1 MTAFVRAS
9 RTRPPHKGAV
19 IAIGHAAE
27 ASLGADTSLSG
38 SELSI
43 DTLSG
48 IDESFELPPSPKV
61 STYKLLPAAASPE
74 LIDNEA
80 LKTALIKDV
89 RLLLLLWGLRDWLY
103 SGTVLPELTLLLG
116 DVDNDQATPALTDL
130 TELVEATKRA
140 IQSVR
145 NYFLAL
151 PSTSI
156 SAENDTNRSK
166 AKDRFRRQ
174 SSFSGASRPGQ
185 TYSTDTIALSSRTA
199 YRSSLL
205 GHGLP
210 SPQAQTDIDEDP
222 LAVLRR
228 SALDVLSALREAEQ
242 RSRPAALV
250 DDSPELD
257 PFRSSTEVQCRPEDL
272 KEERE
277 IVQQYLATV
286 DKLLSRTKLNAEH
299 RVRKAASTLGIHTQ
313 AINGGFDRLSIG
325 GSSPHGQY
333 SNEAEQDQPEWAS
346 KHDREA
352 DMASCIRS
360 FIVDHFKESQDV
372 DQHLLASVT
381 DSGNLED
388 LLHLLADGY
397 VLCKAFNAAVAR
409 SDRPWGFIQTREIHD
424 LRQEE
429 ADVPNKTLRQST
441 SAEKVVASR
450 QSDAGPTERPG
461 WTFRRAENLRAWA
474 AALKL
479 RYAIKSTSAAIPV
492 TVEPVAVTN
501 RGQTRR
507 PEVIEF
513 DPAHVARKD
522 AGWQPML
529 VRLIGAWLDA
539 VASEC
544 A

>member
-1 MTAFVRAS
+1 MVAVVRAS

-27 ASLGADTSLSG
+27 ASLGADTSLPG

-61 STYKLLPAAASPE
+61 STYKLLPAASSPE
-74 LIDNEA
+74 LIDDEA

-116 DVDNDQATPALTDL
+116 DADNDQATPALTEL
-130 TELVEATKRA
+130 TELVEATKRT

-185 TYSTDTIALSSRTA
+185 MYSTDTPALSPRTA

-210 SPQAQTDIDEDP
+210 SPQAQRDIDEDP

-242 RSRPAALV
+242 SSRPAALL
-250 DDSPELD
+250 DDPPLELS
-257 PFRSSTEVQCRPEDL
+257 RSSTDVQYRPEEL
-272 KEERE
+272 KKKRE

-299 RVRKAASTLGIHTQ
+299 RVRKTASTLGIHTQ
-313 AINGGFDRLSIG
+313 AINEGFDQLSIG
-325 GSSPHGQY
+325 GASSHSQRRNG
-333 SNEAEQDQPEWAS
+333 EEPERPKWAS
-346 KHDREA
+346 KHDRET

-360 FIVDHFKESQDV
+360 FIVDHFEESQGV
-372 DQHLLASVT
+372 DQYLLAQVT
-381 DSGNLED
+381 ESANLED

-397 VLCKAFNAAVAR
+397 ILCKAFNAAVAR
-409 SDRPWGFIQTREIHD
+409 SDRPWGFIQTREIHN

-441 SAEKVVASR
+441 SAEKIVASR
-450 QSDAGPTERPG
+450 QSDAGQTERPG

-492 TVEPVAVTN
+492 PFEPAAVSS
-501 RGQTRR
+501 RSQTRR